1 MAIDIKQLE
10 DRIVKLERL
19 LENRQQLKYPVDIQT
34 ATIINEKK
42 LKFEA
47 EEALSGDALDKTLR
61 ISIDGKIYK
70 IDAR

>member
-1 MAIDIKQLE
+1 MADNKQLE
-10 DRIVKLERL
+10 DRILKLEKL
-19 LENRQQLKYPVDIQT
+19 LETRQQLKFPLDIQSQ
-34 ATIINEKK
+34 TIINEKK
-42 LKFEA
+42 LRFEA

>member
-1 MAIDIKQLE
+1 MADNKQLE
-10 DRIVKLERL
+10 DRIIKLEQRL
-19 LENRQQLKYPVDIQT
+19 ESKTQLKYPVDIQT